1 MEMLCL
7 QALKSFSF
15 CLQVEAIINP
25 QFVAEILSSKPEM
38 DILALMKVLEY
49 EEEVTVKQVD
59 REG

>member
-1 MEMLCL
+1 M
-7 QALKSFSF
+7 
-15 CLQVEAIINP
+15 
-25 QFVAEILSSKPEM
+25 AEILSSKPQM